1 MLIRKPNLLFT
12 LLLCSVTLSFV
23 SCSKDDEIKE
33 LKLSTADA
41 IVHTDSIA
49 YAFDIVSGNGNYQV
63 TVDQNGG
70 KSIMPKAVVVG
81 NHVSIDLIQPST
93 RLTITDAAGQS
104 TNLTIISDNKSLEE
118 IETTVLV
125 SYGYYLS
132 SNLSW
137 GNGDYYIEGQ
147 HDDIASVNID
157 KKGHFIVKG
166 LRPNGSVSLLI
177 SDRRGTTN
185 YMTVH
190 VGNGADITDKALTYS
205 VSKGELKDKL
215 TSPIKWGLKDR
226 LTFPIKYGVGNWKII
241 SCSKTFENPF
251 TLVLPKDKYM
261 EQDLLQVW
269 APESAE
275 GPFYIQLEDQAKNQV
290 TLTIKITK

>member
-23 SCSKDDEIKE
+23 SCSKNDEIKE

-49 YAFDIVSGNGNYQV
+49 YAFDVVSGNGNYQV

-81 NHVSIDLIQPST
+81 NHVSIDLIKPST

-137 GNGDYYIEGQ
+137 GNGDYYIQGQ
-147 HDDIASVNID
+147 RDDIASVNID

-205 VSKGELKDKL
+205 VSKGELKD
-215 TSPIKWGLKDR
+215 R
-226 LTFPIKYGVGNWKII
+226 LTFPIKYGVGDWKII
-241 SCSKTFENPF
+241 SRSKAFDNPF
-251 TLVLPKDKYM
+251 TLVLPKDKHM
-261 EQDLLQVW
+261 EQDLLQIW

-275 GPFYIQLEDQAKNQV
+275 GPLYIQLEDQAKNQV